1 MRSVL
6 PLFAPLGKWG
16 KSKWMRFRRAVGA
29 LAERNFRYLFASSTI
44 SGLGDGVSFVALVF
58 AVLQVS
64 DSAIALGLVLAA
76 RQIADAAI
84 VLAAG
89 VWADRLPRHL
99 VLIAVAIVQGVAQA
113 ITGTLVLTGSATI
126 PMLVVLQAV
135 YGLAEGF
142 YLPASTGLIPATV
155 SPGRL
160 QQANALLGLSRNG
173 TRIVGPAIGGA
184 LVALGSPGSA
194 LLADAASFATAALLL
209 LPLSLPARAEV
220 VETKSFFADLRQGW
234 GEFRRQTWI
243 WTTIVFFGIGNF
255 AFASYWVLGPV
266 VSKRDLGGAPA
277 WAALTAALGVGALV
291 GGVLAM
297 RIRPKK
303 PLAASCMAAWVILL
317 LPLGMGLGLPL
328 SVLISF
334 SLVAGCGLAIHIT
347 LWFTVFQQNV
357 PEEALSRVSSY
368 DSFGSFVLLPLG
380 AALAGPVAA
389 VVGVQKTLIGAAIVI
404 AITQAIVFAQPSVHA
419 IRAREEPP
427 PEIPEPAPE
436 HVTMASP

>member
-1 MRSVL
+1 MRLRV
-6 PLFAPLGKWG
+6 A
-16 KSKWMRFRRAVGA
+16 AGA
-29 LAERNFRYLFASSTI
+29 LAERNFRLLFSSSTI
-44 SGLGDGVSFVALVF
+44 SGLGDGISIVALVF
-58 AVLQVS
+58 AVLEVS
-64 DSAIALGLVLAA
+64 DSAVALGLVLAA

-99 VLIAVAIVQGVAQA
+99 VLIAVAVVQGVAQA
-113 ITGTLVLTGSATI
+113 VTGTLVLTGSATI
-126 PMLVVLQAV
+126 LMLVILQAI

-142 YLPASTGLIPATV
+142 YLPASTGLIPATI

-160 QQANALLGLSRNG
+160 QEANALLGLSRNG

-194 LLADAASFATAALLL
+194 LLADAASFAAAALLL
-209 LPLSLPARAEV
+209 VPLRLPARAEV
-220 VETKSFFADLRQGW
+220 AQAKSFFVELRQGW
-234 GEFRRQTWI
+234 SEFRRQTWI

-266 VSKRDLGGAPA
+266 ISKRELGGAPA
-277 WAALTAALGVGALV
+277 WAALTAAFSVGALI
-291 GGVLAM
+291 GGVLAI

-303 PLAASCMAAWVILL
+303 PLAASCMAAWVFLL
-317 LPLGMGLGLPL
+317 QPLGMGLGLPL
-328 SVLISF
+328 PVLIAISV
-334 SLVAGCGLAIHIT
+334 VAGCGLAIHIT

-357 PEEALSRVSSY
+357 PAESISRVSSY

-380 AALAGPVAA
+380 AALAGPIAA
-389 VVGVQKTLIGAAIVI
+389 VVGVQETLIGAAIVI

-419 IRAREEPP
+419 IRAREEPA
-427 PEIPEPAPE
+427 PEIPDPVPE
-436 HVTMASP
+436 HVRIASP

>member
-1 MRSVL
+1 MRIRIPTS
-6 PLFAPLGKWG
+6 
-16 KSKWMRFRRAVGA
+16 A
-29 LAERNFRYLFASSTI
+29 LAERNFRLLFSGSTI
-44 SGLGDGVSFVALVF
+44 SGLGDGVSIIALVF

-113 ITGTLVLTGSATI
+113 VTGTLVLSGTATI
-126 PMLVVLQAV
+126 PMLVGIQAL

-160 QQANALLGLSRNG
+160 QEANALLGLSRNA

-184 LVALGSPGSA
+184 LVAIGTPGSA
-194 LLADAASFATAALLL
+194 LLVDAVSFAIAAFLLAGL
-209 LPLSLPARAEV
+209 RLPRRADV
-220 VETKSFFADLRQGW
+220 VEARSFFVELREGW
-234 GEFRRQTWI
+234 SEFRRQTWI

-255 AFASYWVLGPV
+255 AFASYYVLGPI

-277 WAALTAALGVGALV
+277 WAALTAAFSVGALV
-291 GGVLAM
+291 GSLIAI
-297 RIRPKK
+297 RIRPRK
-303 PLAASCMAAWVILL
+303 PLAASCMAAWVFILQ
-317 LPLGMGLGLPL
+317 PLGMGLGLPL
-328 SVLISF
+328 PVLIAF
-334 SLVAGCGLAIHIT
+334 AAIAGVGLSIHLA

-357 PEEALSRVSSY
+357 PPEAMSRVSSY

-380 AALAGPVAA
+380 AALAGPIAA
-389 VVGVQKTLIGAAIVI
+389 LIGVDTTLLAAAAVI
-404 AITQAIVFAQPSVHA
+404 AITEAIVFAQPSVHA
-419 IRAREEPP
+419 IRARDDPEAPP
-427 PEIPEPAPE
+427 VMPEPAEP
-436 HVTMASP
+436 AALG

>member
-1 MRSVL
+1 MRL
-6 PLFAPLGKWG
+6 RA
-16 KSKWMRFRRAVGA
+16 AVGA
-29 LAERNFRYLFASSTI
+29 LAERNFRLLFASSTI
-44 SGLGDGVSFVALVF
+44 SGLGDGISVVALVF

-99 VLIAVAIVQGVAQA
+99 VLIAVAVVQGTVQA
-113 ITGTLVLTGSATI
+113 LTGAAVLTGAATI
-126 PMLVVLQAV
+126 PMLVALQAV

-142 YLPASTGLIPATV
+142 YLPASTGLIPATA

-184 LVALGSPGSA
+184 IVAAGSPGTA
-194 LLADAASFATAALLL
+194 LLADAASFAAGALLL
-209 LPLSLPARAEV
+209 LPLSLPPRAEV
-220 VETKSFFADLRQGW
+220 VETKSFVDDLRQGW
-234 GEFRRQTWI
+234 NEFRRQTWI

-255 AFASYWVLGPV
+255 AFATYWVLGPIV
-266 VSKRDLGGAPA
+266 TKRDLGGAPA
-277 WAALTAALGVGALV
+277 WAALTAAFSVGALV
-291 GGVLAM
+291 GGVLAL

-303 PLAASCMAAWVILL
+303 PLAASCMAAWVFLL
-317 LPLGMGLGLPL
+317 QPLGMGLGLPL
-328 SVLISF
+328 SVLIAF
-334 SLVAGCGLAIHIT
+334 SVLAGCGLAIHIA

-357 PEEALSRVSSY
+357 PEESLSRVSSY

-389 VVGVQKTLIGAAIVI
+389 VIGVHETLIGAAIVI
-404 AITQAIVFAQPSVHA
+404 AITQAIVYAQPSVHA
-419 IRAREEPP
+419 IRA
-427 PEIPEPAPE
+427 PAPRPE
-436 HVTMASP
+436 SEATRMEGAEETSPIAG

>member
-1 MRSVL
+1 MRL
-6 PLFAPLGKWG
+6 
-16 KSKWMRFRRAVGA
+16 RRAVGA
-29 LAERNFRYLFASSTI
+29 LAERNFRLLFASSTI
-44 SGLGDGVSFVALVF
+44 SGLGDGISVVALVF

-64 DSAIALGLVLAA
+64 DSAIALGLVIAA

-113 ITGTLVLTGSATI
+113 ITGALVITGSATI
-126 PMLVVLQAV
+126 AMLVVLQAV

-142 YLPASTGLIPATV
+142 YLPASTGLIPTTI

-160 QQANALLGLSRNG
+160 QQANALLGLSRNA

-184 LVALGSPGSA
+184 IVAAGSPGSA
-194 LLADAASFATAALLL
+194 LLIDAASFALGALLL
-209 LPLSLPARAEV
+209 VPLRLPRRAEV
-220 VETKSFFADLRQGW
+220 AETKSFFSDLRQGW
-234 GEFRRQTWI
+234 DEFRRQTWI

-266 VSKRDLGGAPA
+266 VAKRDLGGAPA
-277 WAALTAALGVGALV
+277 WAALTAAFATGALV
-291 GGVLAM
+291 GGVLAL

-303 PLAASCMAAWVILL
+303 PLAASCMAAWVFLL
-317 LPLGMGLGLPL
+317 QPLGMGLGLPL
-328 SVLISF
+328 WTLTVF
-334 SLVAGCGLAIHIT
+334 SLLAGCGLAIHIA

-357 PEEALSRVSSY
+357 PEESLSRVSSY

-389 VVGVQKTLIGAAIVI
+389 VFGVQQTLLAAALVI
-404 AITQAIVFAQPSVHA
+404 AITQAIVYAQPSVHA
-419 IRAREEPP
+419 IRAREE
-427 PEIPEPAPE
+427 EPTEPSEAAAP
-436 HVTMASP
+436 A

>member
-1 MRSVL
+1 VRIRIPTS
-6 PLFAPLGKWG
+6 
-16 KSKWMRFRRAVGA
+16 A
-29 LAERNFRYLFASSTI
+29 LAERNFRLLFSGSTI
-44 SGLGDGVSFVALVF
+44 SGLGDGVSIIALVF

-113 ITGTLVLTGSATI
+113 VTGTLVLSGTATI
-126 PMLVVLQAV
+126 PMLVGIQAL

-160 QQANALLGLSRNG
+160 QEANALLGLSRNA

-184 LVALGSPGSA
+184 LVAIGTPGSA
-194 LLADAASFATAALLL
+194 LLVDAVSFAIAAFLLAGL
-209 LPLSLPARAEV
+209 RLPRRADV
-220 VETKSFFADLRQGW
+220 VEARSFFVELREGW
-234 GEFRRQTWI
+234 SEFRRQTWI

-255 AFASYWVLGPV
+255 AFASYYVLGPI

-277 WAALTAALGVGALV
+277 WAALTAAFSVGALV
-291 GGVLAM
+291 GSLIAI
-297 RIRPKK
+297 RIRPRK
-303 PLAASCMAAWVILL
+303 PLAASCMAAWVFILQ
-317 LPLGMGLGLPL
+317 PLGMGLGLPL
-328 SVLISF
+328 PVLIAF
-334 SLVAGCGLAIHIT
+334 AAIAGVGLSIHLA

-357 PEEALSRVSSY
+357 PPEAMSRVSSY

-380 AALAGPVAA
+380 AALAGPIAA
-389 VVGVQKTLIGAAIVI
+389 LIGVDTTLLAAAAVI
-404 AITQAIVFAQPSVHA
+404 AITEAIVFAQPSVHA
-419 IRAREEPP
+419 IRARDDP
-427 PEIPEPAPE
+427 
-436 HVTMASP
+436 